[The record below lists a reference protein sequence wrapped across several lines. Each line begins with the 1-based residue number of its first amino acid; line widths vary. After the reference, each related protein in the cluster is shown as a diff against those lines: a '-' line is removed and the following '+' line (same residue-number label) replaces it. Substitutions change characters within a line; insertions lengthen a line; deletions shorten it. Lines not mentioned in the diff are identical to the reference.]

1 MSAEKSSLTGAEEA
15 DIDVLDKMV
24 VGGRRATRS
33 GEEPLADHHT
43 MLMATPQGRSLACM
57 KEHSIDHIHHDD
69 GIATMCIGH
78 EVTRSKAGS
87 EYFTRTRT
95 KTKTKM
101 SQTGWHR
108 TRKIIVRVQTEGN
121 RLSIL
126 YE

>member
-1 MSAEKSSLTGAEEA
+1 MSEGKSGLTGAEKA
-15 DIDVLDKMV
+15 DIDVVDNMV
-24 VGGRRATRS
+24 VGERRTTCG
-33 GEEPLADHHT
+33 GEEPLRGPSHDADGY
-43 MLMATPQGRSLACM
+43 ATRQLTCM
-57 KEHSIDHIHHDD
+57 KAHSINHIHHDD

-78 EVTRSKAGS
+78 EFTKSKAGS

-95 KTKTKM
+95 KTKTKT

-121 RLSIL
+121 QLSIL